1 MLIPLVARTQGES
14 WQLRDTFSA
23 WRDALERLHGACGR
37 GAGIEP
43 ALLPDHLDGVPQEQR
58 SDALVDLVSQHMKSS
73 WQGGIGRLVEDYF
86 STLSGENA
94 LWGTAE
100 NVPADLVEEEFLARH
115 CVPFGDAP
123 SLDEY
128 RRRFAGRDDV
138 ASVLAKRH
146 IGAGR
151 FVLLRRLGIGAV
163 GDVWEAYDRR
173 DRTLVAIKIPRPDA
187 VSRPDLLNRLAH
199 EARLTRELDHPGIVN
214 LDECR
219 IEGSEPLYVMR
230 LVSGRSFY
238 AAIHDFHDSVPNRTP
253 DEQRSLFQLLLEG
266 LASACDAIG
275 FAHSRGVV
283 HCDLT
288 PANIVLSPTGEAA
301 ILDWG
306 SAQGIAAWGGRI
318 DPAAS
323 RDEPCASL
331 RDSTNEDAKPLGTFI
346 GTPEYMAPEQI
357 TGAIDTRTDIFG
369 LGAVLYE
376 VLTGGPPYSWDSGR
390 RPKDWPQHVRDA
402 RFSRPRH
409 RNSAA
414 PRKVEAVCI
423 KAMSRDCERRYA
435 TMAELAAAIRRHS
448 LPDAR
453 RGIGA
458 TVLRAFKR
466 CFSDQSREAFDVRL
480 P

>member
-14 WQLRDTFSA
+14 CQLRDTFSA
-23 WRDALERLHGACGR
+23 WRDALERLRIARGQGAN
-37 GAGIEP
+37 IEP
-43 ALLPDHLDGVPQEQR
+43 ALLPVHLDAVPQEQR
-58 SDALVDLVSQHMKSS
+58 SDAIVDLVSEHMKSS

-86 STLSGENA
+86 STLGRENS

-100 NVPADLVEEEFLARH
+100 NVPVDLVEEEFLARH
-115 CVPFGDAP
+115 CAPFGDVP

-128 RRRFAGRDDV
+128 RRRFVGRDDV

-146 IGAGR
+146 IGARR

-173 DRTLVAIKIPRPDA
+173 NRTLVAIKIPRPDA
-187 VSRPDLLNRLAH
+187 VCRSDLLDRLAR

-238 AAIHDFHDSVPNRTP
+238 KAIRDYHDSAPNSTP
-253 DEQRSLFQLLLEG
+253 DEQRSLFQLLLRG
-266 LASACDAIG
+266 LASACDAMG

-288 PANIVLSPTGEAA
+288 PANILLSPTGEAA

-306 SAQGIAAWGGRI
+306 SAQGIGAWGGRTH
-318 DPAAS
+318 PAAS
-323 RDEPCASL
+323 RDEPFASQCDL
-331 RDSTNEDAKPLGTFI
+331 TNEDAKSQGTFV

-357 TGAIDTRTDIFG
+357 TGTIDTRTDVFG

-376 VLTGGPPYSWDSGR
+376 LLAGTCPYSWERGQ
-390 RPKDWPQHVRDA
+390 RPMGWSQYVRDA
-402 RFSRPRH
+402 RFPQPRH
-409 RNSAA
+409 RNPAA
-414 PRKVEAVCI
+414 PRKIEAICI

-448 LPDAR
+448 SYDAR
-453 RGIGA
+453 RGIGE
-458 TVLRAFKR
+458 TVRSAFKR
-466 CFSDQSREAFDVRL
+466 FLERN
-480 P
+480 